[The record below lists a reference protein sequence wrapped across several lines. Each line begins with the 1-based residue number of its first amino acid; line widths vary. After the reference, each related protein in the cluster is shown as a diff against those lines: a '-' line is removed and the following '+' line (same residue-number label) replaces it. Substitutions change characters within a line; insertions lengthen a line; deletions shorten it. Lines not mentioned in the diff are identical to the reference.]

1 VKRAAAATT
10 RAPARPRADRPRA
23 VPDDPRPRQRRVQ
36 RKPGAAEFQLLVLVS
51 LALVA
56 FGLVMVYSATSAPAA
71 LGGSDPT
78 TSLKR
83 QGIYA
88 LLGLAALVLGAR
100 SDYRR
105 LRLIAPPLLVGA
117 GVLCAFVA
125 VAAPPVNGA
134 RRWLAFGSL
143 TFQPS
148 ELAKVAVAIWLS
160 AHLARTKAPRTLK
173 ELAKPIGLV
182 AGLFALLI
190 VAEPDLGTT
199 IALVLMVFGVL
210 AVSGVP
216 MPTLG
221 GAALIC
227 GLGGMAML
235 WTHAYQRARFLSFL
249 HPLKD
254 VQGAGYQTS
263 QALISLGSGGWF
275 GRGLGQGIEK
285 IQYLPEANTDMI
297 FAVIGE
303 ELGLVG
309 VTLVVLAFAAF
320 AYAGFRVALNAKDPF
335 GKRLAAGLTTLI
347 CGQAVVNLAAVLGI
361 APLTGI
367 PLPFIS
373 YGGTNLLLTLASVG
387 VLLNIAVHGGAERK
401 RSAVPDRSRGDSRA
415 RGARP
420 RDRGSAAGARR

>member
-1 VKRAAAATT
+1 
-10 RAPARPRADRPRA
+10 
-23 VPDDPRPRQRRVQ
+23 
-36 RKPGAAEFQLLVLVS
+36 
-51 LALVA
+51 
-56 FGLVMVYSATSAPAA
+56 
-71 LGGSDPT
+71 
-78 TSLKR
+78 
-83 QGIYA
+83 
-88 LLGLAALVLGAR
+88 
-100 SDYRR
+100 
-105 LRLIAPPLLVGA
+105 
-117 GVLCAFVA
+117 
-125 VAAPPVNGA
+125 
-134 RRWLAFGSL
+134 
-143 TFQPS
+143 
-148 ELAKVAVAIWLS
+148 
-160 AHLARTKAPRTLK
+160 
-173 ELAKPIGLV
+173 
-182 AGLFALLI
+182 
-190 VAEPDLGTT
+190 
-199 IALVLMVFGVL
+199 
-210 AVSGVP
+210 

-275 GRGLGQGIEK
+275 RRGLGQGIEK